1 MDYPKKDYINVLL
14 MCRQGWVFWDFFW
27 DWDWEKK
34 SIWNCNLWELK
45 KKNQYFKEE
54 NIYYL

>member
-45 KKNQYFKEE
+45 KKKSV
-54 NIYYL
+54 L